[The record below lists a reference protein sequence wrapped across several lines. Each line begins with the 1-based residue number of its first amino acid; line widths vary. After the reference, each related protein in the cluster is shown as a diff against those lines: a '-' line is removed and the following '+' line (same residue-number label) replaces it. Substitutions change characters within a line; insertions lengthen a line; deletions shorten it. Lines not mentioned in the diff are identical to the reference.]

1 MPRIV
6 PPEER
11 QFALVLALLATE
23 QGLTKEQILT
33 TVDGYHQRY
42 APHGDNA
49 NLERQFERDKDTLR
63 ELGVPLETVD
73 EPGQSGNNQLQRY
86 RISKGDYELPE
97 DVRFTATELSLLQ
110 LAGTVWREGSLSGDM
125 RRAMIKLQAAGIEPD
140 GPMLGYAPRL
150 KQLEPAFGPL
160 AQAIERHEVVR
171 FPYLRPGRTVA
182 RTHVIKPLAIYQFR
196 GRWLFMGLDAVPHS
210 TSNEHK
216 LNFLLS
222 RIVGDV
228 TVTRERFEP
237 PPGDH
242 AAQALAELE
251 QLWEHQTATVS
262 VVPGTDAAMRL
273 GKRYGDGTGSQSVL
287 IVHYSDLALLADELA
302 GYGPEATVIEP
313 DPLKQAVISRLES
326 TEFTH
331 ADPGPTASRPAED
344 QRGTT
349 P

>member
-1 MPRIV
+1 VPRIV

-23 QGLTKEQILT
+23 QGLTKEQILS
-33 TVDGYHQRY
+33 TVDGYHQKY

-49 NLERQFERDKDTLR
+49 NLERQFERDKDALR

-73 EPGQSGNNQLQRY
+73 APGQPGNNQLQSY
-86 RISKGDYELPE
+86 RVAKGDYELPG
-97 DVRFTATELSLLQ
+97 DVTFTPTELSLLQ

-125 RRAMIKLQAAGIEPD
+125 RRAMIKLRAAGVEPD

-150 KQLEPAFGPL
+150 KQLEPSFAPL
-160 AQAIERHEVVR
+160 TQAIERREAVT

-182 RTHVIKPLAIYQFR
+182 RRHTIKPLALFQFR
-196 GRWLFMGLDAVPHS
+196 GRWLFMGQDYAD
-210 TSNEHK
+210 HK
-216 LNFLLS
+216 LTFLLS

-228 TVTRERFEP
+228 ASTHERFEA

-242 AAQALAELE
+242 GSEALHELE
-251 QLWEHQTATVS
+251 QLWQRNTATVA
-262 VVPGTDAAMRL
+262 VEPGSDAAIRL
-273 GKRYGDGTGSQSVL
+273 GRRYGGTTPDGRVL

-313 DPLKQAVISRLES
+313 DFLKQAVVSRLE
-326 TEFTH
+326 
-331 ADPGPTASRPAED
+331 ATAWAHRAGE
-344 QRGTT
+344 GAA
-349 P
+349 